1 MSDIYEGHI
10 AYFSSHSA
18 ADRERLDFWV
28 ARYREVLTGTPRD
41 FGREH
46 ATAVLTFADGLLGTT
61 TKQTL
66 AGMMTVAVERVDDAE
81 ATLAKT
87 LDNWDAMSED
97 RAEREAERY
106 RLAWQNARQ
115 RAADLL
121 AALVESD
128 EERDFLRAQLKE
140 RDDEVAQLVARL
152 AEYTGITS

>member
-81 ATLAKT
+81 ATL
-87 LDNWDAMSED
+87 D

-106 RLAWQNARQ
+106 RLAWRNAAQ
-115 RAADLL
+115 RARNHLD
-121 AALVESD
+121 ALVDSD
-128 EERDFLRAQLKE
+128 AQRDFLAAQLKE
-140 RDDEVAQLVARL
+140 RDDQVAQLVARL